1 MPKLSVCIICK
12 NEQSRIEACLSSV
25 SWADEIVLLDSGS
38 TDKTLELAAKYT
50 NKIFTNLDWPGF
62 GIQKGLAAERAS
74 HDWVLSIDCD
84 EIVTDS
90 LRDEILTEL
99 DRITPDQV
107 IVLNRLTH
115 FCDQFVYH
123 SGWHPDPIVRIYNK
137 KKYSFNS
144 NLVHESVDCGNAPRI
159 QLKSKLQHYTFEG
172 LDKYLAKR
180 NGYAKIWAEER
191 FKKGKSAS
199 SLKAL
204 SSAAFAFIRHYILRL
219 GFLDGRVGLLI
230 SVIQMQYSFNK
241 YMMLALLSDKKDE

>member
-38 TDKTLELAAKYT
+38 NDKTLELAAKYT
-50 NKIFTNLDWPGF
+50 DKIHTNIDWQGF
-62 GIQKGLAAERAS
+62 GLQKSRAAELAS

-90 LRDEILTEL
+90 LKIEILAQLEKV
-99 DRITPDQV
+99 TPDQV

-115 FCDQFVYH
+115 FCGQFVYH

-137 KKYSFNS
+137 TKYGFNH
-144 NLVHESVDCGNAPRI
+144 NLVHESVKCDNAPRV
-159 QLKSKLQHYTFEG
+159 QLKSKLEHYTFEG

-180 NGYAKIWAEER
+180 NGYAKIWAQER

-241 YMMLALLSDKKDE
+241 YMMLALLASQKD

>member
-1 MPKLSVCIICK
+1 MPNLFVCTICK
-12 NEQSRIEACLSSV
+12 NELSRIEACLSSF

-50 NKIFTNLDWPGF
+50 DKVFINLDWQGF
-62 GIQKGLAAERAS
+62 GIQKSRAAELTNN
-74 HDWVLSIDCD
+74 DWVLSVDCD
-84 EIVTDS
+84 EIVTES
-90 LRDEILTEL
+90 LRDEILAQL
-99 DRITPDQV
+99 DKISIEQV

-115 FCDQFVYH
+115 FCGQFVYH

-137 KKYSFNS
+137 TKYSFNHK
-144 NLVHESVDCGNAPRI
+144 LVHESVNCGKAPRL
-159 QLKSKLQHYTFEG
+159 QLKNKLEHYTFEG

-204 SSAAFAFIRHYILRL
+204 SAATFAFIRHYILRL

-241 YMMLALLSDKKDE
+241 YMMLAILSSQKN

>member
-25 SWADEIVLLDSGS
+25 IWADEIVLLDSGS
-38 TDKTLELAAKYT
+38 TDKTLEIAEKYT
-50 NKIFTNLDWPGF
+50 DKIFSNPDWPGF
-62 GIQKGLAAERAS
+62 GIQKSRAVDLAS

-84 EIVTDS
+84 EIVTEA
-90 LRDEILTEL
+90 LRDEILYQLE
-99 DRITPDQV
+99 RITSDQV

-115 FCDQFVYH
+115 FCGQFVYH
-123 SGWHPDPIVRIYNK
+123 SGWHPDPIVRLFNKQNYN
-137 KKYSFNS
+137 FNQ

-159 QLKSKLQHYTFEG
+159 QLKNKLEHYTFEG

-180 NGYAKIWAEER
+180 NGYAKIWADER
-191 FKKGKSAS
+191 FKKGKTAS

-241 YMMLALLSDKKDE
+241 YMMLAILSDNKD